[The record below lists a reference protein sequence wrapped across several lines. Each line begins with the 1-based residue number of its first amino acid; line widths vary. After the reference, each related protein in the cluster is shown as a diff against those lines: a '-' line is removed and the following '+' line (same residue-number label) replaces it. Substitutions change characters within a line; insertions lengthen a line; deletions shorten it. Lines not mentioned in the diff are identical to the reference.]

1 MISTHTHTYIL
12 HCLCS
17 NSRPSKLCNSI
28 SDCVCVCLS
37 GEWGVYDQSSCS
49 NLLSNIFAGKH
60 ARVIQYNSS
69 ANIGS
74 TKICAPVF
82 SHYFPFQII
91 INNEHLQARAYS
103 IIILA
108 VKVDTC
114 NVCLCVWFLTGH
126 IDSPIESSRGIVS
139 TMLLRML
146 SARDERRPMP
156 HVSHM
161 EIYLSR
167 QDYV

>member
-1 MISTHTHTYIL
+1 MSSL
-12 HCLCS
+12 CL
-17 NSRPSKLCNSI
+17 
-28 SDCVCVCLS
+28 
-37 GEWGVYDQSSCS
+37 YDQSSCS

-60 ARVIQYNSS
+60 ARVMQYNSS
-69 ANIGS
+69 AKIGS

-82 SHYFPFQII
+82 SHYFPFQNII
-91 INNEHLQARAYS
+91 KTTQGLTRCDSITPLYTHPTNNEHLQARAYS